1 MPSRLHWQPWGTPV
15 PTVTSATESPAWVLK
30 ASFEEPYWPRICL
43 VPRGHTKWQCMA
55 VAVPH
60 PARAVDWSTER
71 RCKPAGSW
79 PAPGSESNT
88 AASGDSAYGRL
99 GPEKNGL
106 PECTRQPR
114 HVGPRRVSLAIDS
127 RASSWHLKAIGG
139 TDDTAAK
146 RIRALPDERAA
157 AAEPSHRTHCEYGG
171 TYG

>member
-1 MPSRLHWQPWGTPV
+1 MPSRLHCQPWGTPV

-43 VPRGHTKWQCMA
+43 VPRGHTQSQCMA

-60 PARAVDWSTER
+60 TARAADWSTER
-71 RCKPAGSW
+71 RCKPSGSW

-114 HVGPRRVSLAIDS
+114 HVGPRRVSRFEGIG
-127 RASSWHLKAIGG
+127 HLKAIRWH
-139 TDDTAAK
+139 DTAAK
-146 RIRALPDERAA
+146 RIRALPDERTA
-157 AAEPSHRTHCEYGG
+157 AAEPSHRTNCEYGG